1 MKVLVTGV
9 NGFVGS
15 SLCTELYRQ
24 EHVVVGVAR
33 SASTVTNDFE
43 RVVVDAIESAT
54 DWSTLLGNVD
64 AVIHLAARVH
74 VMSDSVE
81 DPLMEFRKVNVDG
94 TINLARQAA
103 KFGVKRF
110 VFISSIKVN
119 GESTSLGN
127 PFNEKD
133 AESPEDAYAISKF
146 EAEIALIELSEK
158 TGMEVVIIRPPLVYG
173 PGVKANFLSMMNWLN
188 KSVPLPFG
196 NITNKR
202 SLVFIDNLVDLL
214 VKVIDHPKAA
224 GQVFLVSDDEDVSTT
239 KLLQSLSMALGK
251 KALLIKVPMCFL
263 NITLR
268 LIGKSGL
275 SQRLLSSLQLDITK
289 TKKLLDWTPP
299 VRFEEGIK
307 RTATAYLKDLK

>member
-1 MKVLVTGV
+1 MSVLVTGAS
-9 NGFVGS
+9 GFVGRQ
-15 SLCTELYRQ
+15 LCEELVQKRYK
-24 EHVVVGVAR
+24 VVAAVR
-33 SASTVTNDFE
+33 SANIPIDNVE
-43 RVVVDAIESAT
+43 LVVLGAIDIAT
-54 DWSTLLGNVD
+54 DWSVGLHNVD
-64 AVIHLAARVH
+64 IVIHLAARVH
-74 VMSDSVE
+74 VVNDTAIDS
-81 DPLMEFRKVNVDG
+81 LSEFRKINVDA
-94 TINLARQAA
+94 TLNLARQAA
-103 KFGVKRF
+103 RLGVKRF
-110 VFISSIKVN
+110 IFLSSVKVN
-119 GESTSLGN
+119 GEFT
-127 PFNEKD
+127 EKD
-133 AESPEDAYAISKF
+133 VLFQANEQANPQDSYGVSKLEAESALMQLSK
-146 EAEIALIELSEK
+146 K

-239 KLLQSLSMALGK
+239 KLLQSLSIALGK

-268 LIGKSGL
+268 LVGKSGL

-289 TKKLLDWTPP
+289 TKKLLDWTPT
-299 VRFEEGIK
+299 VSFEDGIK
-307 RTATAYLKDLK
+307 KTAAAYLEDLK

>member
-24 EHVVVGVAR
+24 EHSVVGVAR
-33 SASTVTNDFE
+33 SAGTVNNDFE
-43 RVVVDAIESAT
+43 RVVVSAIESAT
-54 DWSTLLGNVD
+54 DWSSLLCNVD

-74 VMSDSVE
+74 VISDSVE
-81 DPLMEFRKVNVDG
+81 DSLMEFRKVNVDG
-94 TINLARQAA
+94 TINLAIQAA
-103 KFGVKRF
+103 EFGVKRF

-119 GESTSLGN
+119 GEFTSQGK

-133 AESPEDAYAISKF
+133 VENPEGAYAISKF
-146 EAEIALIELSEK
+146 EAEIALIELSKK
-158 TGMEVVIIRPPLVYG
+158 TGMEVVIVRPPLVYG
-173 PGVKANFLSMMNWLN
+173 PGVKANFLMMMSWLN

-224 GQVFLVSDDEDVSTT
+224 GQVFLVSDDEDVSTS

-251 KALLIKVPMCFL
+251 KALLIKVPMFFL

-307 RTATAYLKDLK
+307 KTAAAYLEDLK